1 MLQVKL
7 EAASGH
13 APQVPLSSMAWQV
26 SAFKA
31 TNGWRAP
38 LSKKAIFSAI

>member
-13 APQVPLSSMAWQV
+13 APQVLLSSMAWQV
-26 SAFKA
+26 SAFKG
-31 TNGWRAP
+31 TGWQAP
-38 LSKKAIFSAI
+38 LSKKATFSAI